1 MLSSPFDILG
11 LANRLKETA
20 GAYLPEYGGI
30 LGAVVLSIVVVR
42 TGVKLFAGKPAAL
55 GINVNAVSESGNN
68 TDSAGGTGGDE
79 KEKSAE
85 KQQEQQ
91 KEEEMRRTQEQLK
104 ELFELFDEGKEKPQE
119 LQKTQ
124 EEKELEELGLERRD
138 LEELKEQYKE
148 LVVQI
153 TALIE
158 KGLTPD
164 QTAKALIA
172 RTVEQIPVIEFQPL
186 IEAMNCFLQK
196 NENSEKNTAVIGMD
210 PLFEQKAALSALKR
224 GDYETAFDFLERRA
238 EEELHK
244 ADSTHRSDVRGR
256 SSEQAARFYRA
267 LGVLARPIEPEKSFE
282 ALKKS
287 RDCDHENSLTE
298 TLLARA
304 YYESGKTKKAEN
316 LFENVV
322 LKNQQQDYAVSYAQ
336 EMIPQIR
343 SERTMLHA
351 RRIRE
356 EYEHRLE
363 ETEGRQKTA
372 QNIPLAARRR
382 AEINRAGKR
391 FVAEELR
398 ERGYERDSA

>member
-1 MLSSPFDILG
+1 MNICGIIVEYNPFHNGHRYHIEKAKELTSCDVLIAVMSGNYTQRGDLSVMDKFAKTEVALDNGIDIVVELPYIYATQSASSFSKG
-11 LANRLKETA
+11 AIEALKVF
-20 GAYLPEYGGI
+20 GI
-30 LGAVVLSIVVVR
+30 DSIVF
-42 TGVKLFAGKPAAL
+42 G
-55 GINVNAVSESGNN
+55 SETNN
-68 TDSAGGTGGDE
+68 
-79 KEKSAE
+79 
-85 KQQEQQ
+85 
-91 KEEEMRRTQEQLK
+91 
-104 ELFELFDEGKEKPQE
+104 
-119 LQKTQ
+119 
-124 EEKELEELGLERRD
+124 

-267 LGVLARPIEPEKSFE
+267 LGVLARPIDPEKSFE

-287 RDCDHENSLTE
+287 RDCDHKNGLTE
-298 TLLARA
+298 ALLARA

-316 LFENVV
+316 LFEDVV
-322 LKNQQQDYAVSYAQ
+322 LKNQQQDYAVRYAQ